1 MFCKKCGCELNEGAK
16 FCPKCGTPVAVQA
29 SAPVQP
35 ARGLADRSPEPSPEP
50 IIGEDVPEPKKK
62 KGPLIL
68 VIVLLI
74 VLILAASFAAFW
86 FLGGKPM
93 ITGFLDNTFGTSF
106 SDSSDTEEDE
116 EEWEDE
122 EEDAS
127 DEDEADAEEEQPAV
141 QAAAETAEESISYDT
156 GERDETAEALRKR
169 AEERENAESRSQ
181 NDVAEERDDT
191 YERQDTYER
200 EEEQVVVNE
209 APAEEEEEDLTPEL
223 DEDEFI
229 FYDSDQRY
237 LTKAD
242 LRGLDADECRIAR
255 NEIYARRGR
264 KFKDAELQAYFDS
277 KSWYHGT
284 VEPNDFQESWLNDY
298 EKQNCILITQY
309 EKEQGYR

>member
-35 ARGLADRSPEPSPEP
+35 ARGLADRSPEPSPES
-50 IIGEDVPEPKKK
+50 IVREDVPEPKKK

-86 FLGGKPM
+86 FLGGKTM
-93 ITGFLDNTFGTSF
+93 ITGFLDNAFGTSF

-127 DEDEADAEEEQPAV
+127 DEAEADAEEQPTV
-141 QAAAETAEESISYDT
+141 QAAAETAEESFSYDT
-156 GERDETAEALRKR
+156 GERDDTAEALRKR
-169 AEERENAESRSQ
+169 AEERENAESSRLQ
-181 NDVAEERDDT
+181 DDPVEEQE
-191 YERQDTYER
+191 YVYER
-200 EEEQVVVNE
+200 EEEELVVNE
-209 APAEEEEEDLTPEL
+209 APAEEEEVDLTPDL
-223 DEDEFI
+223 DEEEFI

-242 LRGLDADECRIAR
+242 LRGLNAEDCRIAR

-284 VEPNDFQESWLNDY
+284 IEPNDFQESWLNDY